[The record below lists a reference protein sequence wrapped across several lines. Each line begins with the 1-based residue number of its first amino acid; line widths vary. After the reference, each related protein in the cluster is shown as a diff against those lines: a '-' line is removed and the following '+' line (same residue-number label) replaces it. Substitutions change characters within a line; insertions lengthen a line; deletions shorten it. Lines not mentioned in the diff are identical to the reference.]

1 MFIDIDNLDRSFF
14 DRLFN
19 KNKSPKQINLARIQK
34 TIQKKKYSEL
44 GFIIYETFKG
54 YRIAVTGDTFNPRD
68 KQSKRMLRD
77 FRSDYLYRFLCYRQN
92 CYRARL
98 TPKPYRIGQRRLKMI
113 FPNRTEEEQLEHD
126 NWVKEYKEKS
136 YNFMT
141 CKKVEQ
147 YGRFNRN
154 RILDYHDEICGIR
167 YNNQLA

>member
-1 MFIDIDNLDRSFF
+1 M
-14 DRLFN
+14 
-19 KNKSPKQINLARIQK
+19 
-34 TIQKKKYSEL
+34 
-44 GFIIYETFKG
+44 
-54 YRIAVTGDTFNPRD
+54 
-68 KQSKRMLRD
+68 
-77 FRSDYLYRFLCYRQN
+77 
-92 CYRARL
+92 

-113 FPNRTEEEQLEHD
+113 FPNRTEEEQLVHD

-141 CKKVEQ
+141 CRKVEQ